1 MNGAASSL
9 QLDESFCGVFS
20 GSFGV
25 LEVGFLFWDGGGE
38 GGGEAFQCGLCVRE
52 RRKKRGKVSWWRHLI
67 FI

>member
-25 LEVGFLFWDGGGE
+25 LEVGFCFGTVAEKVAEKRFSAG
-38 GGGEAFQCGLCVRE
+38 CV
-52 RRKKRGKVSWWRHLI
+52 
-67 FI
+67 